1 MTTFPVSHLHSCLG
15 EPYFASQLLPGE
27 DVWVVSLV
35 KDCLQLL
42 ELLEGECR
50 PVPPLLPPQEGL
62 VVHVRGV
69 AEGGVCKQVRSVLLP
84 TSYFC
89 EWGNLHGWLEL
100 NGSSRE
106 GNLTDPPGTSRGLG

>member
-1 MTTFPVSHLHSCLG
+1 MACISHLYSCLG

-27 DVWVVSLV
+27 HIRVVSLV
-35 KDCLQLL
+35 EDCLQLL

-69 AEGGVCKQVRSVLLP
+69 AEGGVCKQVRSVPADLLLLRVGQL
-84 TSYFC
+84 TWLVRA
-89 EWGNLHGWLEL
+89 EWKFKRRKSDRSTGNK
-100 NGSSRE
+100 
-106 GNLTDPPGTSRGLG
+106 